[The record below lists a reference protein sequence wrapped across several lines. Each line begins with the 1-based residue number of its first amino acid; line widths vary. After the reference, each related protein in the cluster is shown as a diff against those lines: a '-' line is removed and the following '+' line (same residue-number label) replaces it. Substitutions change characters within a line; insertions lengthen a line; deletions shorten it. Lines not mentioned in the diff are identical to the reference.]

1 MWPKRRCGS
10 LNKIIKHGLTALL
23 VTGMGVLFTAFS
35 AQSTYQQAYA
45 STASSFIS
53 KYKNDVTKASS
64 KYNLYGSVMMA
75 QAGLESGWGQSQL
88 TIEANNFF
96 GIKGAYN
103 GASVSMPTTEY
114 NSNGQMINTTANFKK
129 YPTAYASFA
138 DNGSTLRNGTSWN
151 PKYYSGSW
159 KENAATYQD
168 AANALTGKYAT
179 APGYGQSLITV
190 IQTYNLDQLFGET
203 GDGSSASSSTSA
215 SSSSAASSS
224 TASSSSASSTTA
236 SSATTSTPTAPKLAK
251 VKYYKASGKDLVP
264 LSSKYKKYYVYNH
277 VKGSTTSEKRYTWS
291 QLGVNSRVQVY
302 LDMRGIKTNSSTNWY
317 RLRFYSN
324 AKAKKF
330 WVSAPALS
338 FATTYSGTATGALTP
353 SKTSSGYIYNH
364 IVGSSYLSKPVK
376 KVKTIAAANKGYNV
390 NKTALQKTT
399 KGLVL
404 WYRIADG
411 KTKGWIKASDV
422 VSYPGSVAVVNHK
435 ETKSISKNANSTYLY
450 DHANSTGNLQKH
462 YKLNQVDL
470 QVGTKVTVDKIGY
483 KVSDHSLWYRIS
495 TPNSSTK
502 YWVSSAFLS

>member
-1 MWPKRRCGS
+1 M
-10 LNKIIKHGLTALL
+10 NKIIKHGLTALL

-53 KYKNDVTKASS
+53 KYKSDVTKAST

-88 TIEANNFF
+88 TTEANNFF

-103 GASVSMPTTEY
+103 GTSVSMLTTEY

-129 YPTAYASFA
+129 YPSAYASFA

-151 PKYYSGSW
+151 SKYYSGSW
-159 KENAATYQD
+159 KENAATYED

-179 APGYGQSLITV
+179 APNYGQSLITV
-190 IQTYNLDQLFGET
+190 IQTYNLDQVFGET
-203 GDGSSASSSTSA
+203 GSSTSSSATSA
-215 SSSSAASSS
+215 SSSSASSA
-224 TASSSSASSTTA
+224 TSSSATA
-236 SSATTSTPTAPKLAK
+236 QAPAAPKLAK

-277 VKGSTTSEKRYTWS
+277 VKGSTTSQKRYTWS
-291 QLGVNSRVQVY
+291 QLGVKSRVQVY
-302 LDMRGIKTNSSTNWY
+302 LDMRGVKSNSSTNWY

-324 AKAKKF
+324 SKAKKF

-338 FATTYSGTATGALTP
+338 FATTYTGTASGALTP
-353 SKTSSGYIYNH
+353 SKSSSGYIYNH

-390 NKTALQKTT
+390 NKTALQKTS

-411 KTKGWIKASDV
+411 KTKGWIKGSDV

-435 ETKSISKNANSTYLY
+435 ETKSISKNASSTYLY
-450 DHANSTGNLQKH
+450 DHANATGNLQKH

-470 QVGTKVTVDKIGY
+470 QIGTKVSIDKIGY
-483 KVSDHSLWYRIS
+483 KINDHSLWYRIS
-495 TPNSSTK
+495 TPNSSSK
-502 YWVSSAFLS
+502 YWVSGSFLS

>member
-1 MWPKRRCGS
+1 M
-10 LNKIIKHGLTALL
+10 NKIIKHGLTALL
-23 VTGMGVLFTAFS
+23 VTGMGILFTSFS

-53 KYKNDVTKASS
+53 QYKSDVTKAAT

-88 TIEANNFF
+88 TQEANNFF

-103 GASVSMPTTEY
+103 GASVSMPTVEY

-138 DNGSTLRNGTSWN
+138 DNGSTLRNGTSWDS
-151 PKYYSGSW
+151 KYYSGSW

-179 APGYGQSLITV
+179 APNYGASLITV
-190 IQTYNLDQLFGET
+190 IQTYNLDQVFGET
-203 GDGSSASSSTSA
+203 SGSSSSSSSTSSSSSSQTSSTTSSSSS
-215 SSSSAASSS
+215 SSSSA
-224 TASSSSASSTTA
+224 TSTTQ
-236 SSATTSTPTAPKLAK
+236 TQTPVTPVKQLAK

-264 LSSKYKKYYVYNH
+264 LSKKYKKYYVYNH
-277 VKGSTTSEKRYTWS
+277 VKGAANSEKRYTWS

-302 LDMRGIKTNSSTNWY
+302 LDMRGVKTNSSTNWY

-330 WVSAPALS
+330 WVSAPALQ
-338 FATTYSGTATGALTP
+338 FATTYSGSATGALTP
-353 SKTSSGYIYNH
+353 SKTSNGYIYNH
-364 IVGSSYLSKPVK
+364 IVGSSLLSKPVK
-376 KVKTIAAANKGYNV
+376 KVKTLAAVNKGYNV
-390 NKTALQKTT
+390 SKTALQKSS

-404 WYRIADG
+404 WYKISDG
-411 KTKGWIKASDV
+411 KTKGWIKGSDV

-435 ETKSISKNANSTYLY
+435 AVKSVSKNASSTYLY
-450 DHANSTGNLQKH
+450 DHANATGNLQKH
-462 YKLNQVDL
+462 YKLSQVNL
-470 QVGTKVTVDKIGY
+470 SVGTKVTVDKMGY
-483 KVSDHSLWYRIS
+483 KVSDGSIWYRIS
-495 TPNSSTK
+495 SPSSSAK
-502 YWVSSAFLS
+502 YWVSASFFS

>member
-1 MWPKRRCGS
+1 M
-10 LNKIIKHGLTALL
+10 NKIIKHGLTALL

-302 LDMRGIKTNSSTNWY
+302 LDMRGVKTNSSTNWY

-338 FATTYSGTATGALTP
+338 FATTYSGTLGVHL
-353 SKTSSGYIYNH
+353 
-364 IVGSSYLSKPVK
+364 
-376 KVKTIAAANKGYNV
+376 
-390 NKTALQKTT
+390 
-399 KGLVL
+399 
-404 WYRIADG
+404 
-411 KTKGWIKASDV
+411 
-422 VSYPGSVAVVNHK
+422 
-435 ETKSISKNANSTYLY
+435 
-450 DHANSTGNLQKH
+450 
-462 YKLNQVDL
+462 
-470 QVGTKVTVDKIGY
+470 
-483 KVSDHSLWYRIS
+483 
-495 TPNSSTK
+495 
-502 YWVSSAFLS
+502 

>member
-1 MWPKRRCGS
+1 
-10 LNKIIKHGLTALL
+10 
-23 VTGMGVLFTAFS
+23 MGVLFTAFS

-53 KYKNDVTKASS
+53 KYKSDVTKAST

-88 TIEANNFF
+88 TTEANNFF

-129 YPTAYASFA
+129 YPSAYASFA

-151 PKYYSGSW
+151 SKYYSGSW
-159 KENAATYQD
+159 KENAATYED

-179 APGYGQSLITV
+179 APNYGQSLITV
-190 IQTYNLDQLFGET
+190 IQTYNLDQVFGET
-203 GDGSSASSSTSA
+203 GSSTSSSATSA
-215 SSSSAASSS
+215 SSSSASSA
-224 TASSSSASSTTA
+224 TSSSATA
-236 SSATTSTPTAPKLAK
+236 QAPAAPKLAK

-277 VKGSTTSEKRYTWS
+277 VKGSTTSQKRYTWS
-291 QLGVNSRVQVY
+291 QLGVKSRVQVY
-302 LDMRGIKTNSSTNWY
+302 LDMRGVKSNSSTNWY

-324 AKAKKF
+324 SKAKKF

-338 FATTYSGTATGALTP
+338 FATTYTGTASGALTP
-353 SKTSSGYIYNH
+353 SKSSSGYIYNH

-390 NKTALQKTT
+390 NKTALQKTS

-411 KTKGWIKASDV
+411 KTKGWIKGSDV

-435 ETKSISKNANSTYLY
+435 ETKSISKNASSTYLY
-450 DHANSTGNLQKH
+450 DHANATGNLQKH

-470 QVGTKVTVDKIGY
+470 QIGTKVSIDKIGY
-483 KVSDHSLWYRIS
+483 KINDHSLWYRIS
-495 TPNSSTK
+495 TPNSSSK
-502 YWVSSAFLS
+502 YWVSGSFLS

>member
-1 MWPKRRCGS
+1 M
-10 LNKIIKHGLTALL
+10 NTIIKHGLTALL
-23 VTGMGVLFTAFS
+23 VTGMGVLFTVFS

-53 KYKNDVTKASS
+53 KYKNDVTKAST

-129 YPTAYASFA
+129 YPSAYASFA

-179 APGYGQSLITV
+179 APNYGQSLITV
-190 IQTYNLDQLFGET
+190 IQTYNLDQVFGEN
-203 GDGSSASSSTSA
+203 G
-215 SSSSAASSS
+215 
-224 TASSSSASSTTA
+224 SSSASSTSSASSSSPVQTPSATSSSA
-236 SSATTSTPTAPKLAK
+236 SSAPSSSPSSKAPAAPKLAK

-277 VKGSTTSEKRYTWS
+277 VKGSTTSQKRYTWS
-291 QLGVNSRVQVY
+291 QLGVKSQVQVY
-302 LDMRGIKTNSSTNWY
+302 LDMRGIKSNSSTTWY

-324 AKAKKF
+324 SKSKKF
-330 WVSAPALS
+330 WVSAPALA
-338 FATTYSGTATGALTP
+338 FPTTYAGTASGALTP
-353 SKTSSGYIYNH
+353 NKSSSGYIYNH

-390 NKTALQKTT
+390 NKTALQKTS

-411 KTKGWIKASDV
+411 KIKGWIKGSDV

-435 ETKSISKNANSTYLY
+435 ETKSISKNATSTYLY
-450 DHANSTGNLQKH
+450 DHANATGNLQKH
-462 YKLNQVDL
+462 YKLNQVNL
-470 QVGTKVTVDKIGY
+470 QIGTKVSVDKIGY
-483 KVSDHSLWYRIS
+483 KISDHSLWYRIS

-502 YWVSSAFLS
+502 YWVPGSFLS

>member
-1 MWPKRRCGS
+1 M
-10 LNKIIKHGLTALL
+10 NKIIKHGLTALL

-53 KYKNDVTKASS
+53 KYKSDVTKAST

-88 TIEANNFF
+88 TTEANNFF

-129 YPTAYASFA
+129 YPSAYASFA

-151 PKYYSGSW
+151 SKYYSGSW
-159 KENAATYQD
+159 KENAATYED

-179 APGYGQSLITV
+179 APNYGQSLITV
-190 IQTYNLDQLFGET
+190 IQTYNLDQVFGET
-203 GDGSSASSSTSA
+203 GSSTSSSATSA
-215 SSSSAASSS
+215 SSSSASSA
-224 TASSSSASSTTA
+224 TSSSATA
-236 SSATTSTPTAPKLAK
+236 QAPAAPKLAK

-277 VKGSTTSEKRYTWS
+277 VKGSTTSQKRYTWS
-291 QLGVNSRVQVY
+291 QLGVKSRVQVY
-302 LDMRGIKTNSSTNWY
+302 LDMRGVKSNSSTNWY

-324 AKAKKF
+324 SKAKKF

-338 FATTYSGTATGALTP
+338 FATTYTGTASGALTP
-353 SKTSSGYIYNH
+353 SKSSSGYIYNH

-390 NKTALQKTT
+390 NKTALQKTS

-411 KTKGWIKASDV
+411 KTKGWIKGSDV

-435 ETKSISKNANSTYLY
+435 ETKSISKNASSTYLY
-450 DHANSTGNLQKH
+450 DHANATGNLQKH

-470 QVGTKVTVDKIGY
+470 QIGTKVSIDKIGY
-483 KVSDHSLWYRIS
+483 KINDHSLWYRIS
-495 TPNSSTK
+495 TPNSSSK
-502 YWVSSAFLS
+502 YWVSGSFLS

>member
-1 MWPKRRCGS
+1 M
-10 LNKIIKHGLTALL
+10 NKIIKYALTALL
-23 VTGMGVLFTAFS
+23 VTGMGVLFTVFS

-53 KYKNDVTKASS
+53 KYQSDVTKASS

-88 TIEANNFF
+88 TTEANNFF

-138 DNGSTLRNGTSWN
+138 DNGSTLRNGTSWDS
-151 PKYYSGSW
+151 KYYSGSW

-203 GDGSSASSSTSA
+203 GNGSSTS
-215 SSSSAASSS
+215 SVSD
-224 TASSSSASSTTA
+224 SSSSASQSSSASPSSA
-236 SSATTSTPTAPKLAK
+236 SSATSSSAATPVPAAPKLAK

-302 LDMRGIKTNSSTNWY
+302 LDMRGVKANSSTNWY

-324 AKAKKF
+324 ASAKKF

-353 SKTSSGYIYNH
+353 SKSSSGYIYNH
-364 IVGSSYLSKPVK
+364 IVGSSYLSKPLK

-390 NKTALQKTT
+390 NKTALQKTSR
-399 KGLVL
+399 GLVL

-422 VSYPGSVAVVNHK
+422 VSYPGSVAVVNHS
-435 ETKSISKNANSTYLY
+435 ETKLILKNADSNYLY
-450 DHANSTGNLQKH
+450 EHANSTGNLQKH

-470 QVGTKVTVDKIGY
+470 QIGTKVKVDKIGY

-495 TPNSSTK
+495 TPSSSAK
-502 YWVSSAFLS
+502 YWVSSTFLS

>member
-1 MWPKRRCGS
+1 M
-10 LNKIIKHGLTALL
+10 NKIIKHGLTALL

-53 KYKNDVTKASS
+53 KYKSDVTKAST

-88 TIEANNFF
+88 TTEANNFF

-129 YPTAYASFA
+129 YPSAYASFA

-151 PKYYSGSW
+151 SKYYSGSW
-159 KENAATYQD
+159 KENAATYED

-179 APGYGQSLITV
+179 APNYGQSLITV
-190 IQTYNLDQLFGET
+190 IQTYNLDQVFGET
-203 GDGSSASSSTSA
+203 GSSTSSSATSA
-215 SSSSAASSS
+215 SSSSASSA
-224 TASSSSASSTTA
+224 TSSSATA
-236 SSATTSTPTAPKLAK
+236 QAPAAPKLAK

-277 VKGSTTSEKRYTWS
+277 VKGSTTSQKRYTWS
-291 QLGVNSRVQVY
+291 QLGVKSRVQVY
-302 LDMRGIKTNSSTNWY
+302 LDMRGVKSNSLTNWY

-324 AKAKKF
+324 SKAKKF

-338 FATTYSGTATGALTP
+338 FATTYTGTASGALTP
-353 SKTSSGYIYNH
+353 SKSSSGYIYNH

-390 NKTALQKTT
+390 NKTALQKTS

-411 KTKGWIKASDV
+411 KTKGWIKGSDV

-435 ETKSISKNANSTYLY
+435 ETKSISKNASSTYLY
-450 DHANSTGNLQKH
+450 DHANATGNLQKH

-470 QVGTKVTVDKIGY
+470 QIGTKVSIDKIGY
-483 KVSDHSLWYRIS
+483 KINDHSLWYRIS
-495 TPNSSTK
+495 TPNSSSK
-502 YWVSSAFLS
+502 YWVSGSFLS

>member
-1 MWPKRRCGS
+1 M
-10 LNKIIKHGLTALL
+10 NKIIKHGLTALL

-35 AQSTYQQAYA
+35 AQSTYQQSYA

-53 KYKNDVTKASS
+53 KYKSDVTKAST

-88 TIEANNFF
+88 TTEANNFF

-129 YPTAYASFA
+129 YPSAYASFA

-151 PKYYSGSW
+151 SKYYSGSW
-159 KENAATYQD
+159 KENAATYED

-179 APGYGQSLITV
+179 APNYGQSLITV
-190 IQTYNLDQLFGET
+190 IQTYNLDQVFGET
-203 GDGSSASSSTSA
+203 GSSTSSSATSA
-215 SSSSAASSS
+215 SSSSASSA
-224 TASSSSASSTTA
+224 TSSSATA
-236 SSATTSTPTAPKLAK
+236 QAPAAPKLAK

-277 VKGSTTSEKRYTWS
+277 VKGSTTSQKRYTWS
-291 QLGVNSRVQVY
+291 QLGVKSRVQVY
-302 LDMRGIKTNSSTNWY
+302 LDMRGVKSNSSTNWY

-324 AKAKKF
+324 SKAKKF

-338 FATTYSGTATGALTP
+338 FATTYTGTASGALTP
-353 SKTSSGYIYNH
+353 SKSSSGYIYNH

-390 NKTALQKTT
+390 NKTALQKTS

-411 KTKGWIKASDV
+411 KTKGWIKGSDV

-435 ETKSISKNANSTYLY
+435 ETKSISKNASSTYLY
-450 DHANSTGNLQKH
+450 DHANATGNLQKH

-470 QVGTKVTVDKIGY
+470 QIGTKVSIDKIGY
-483 KVSDHSLWYRIS
+483 KINDHSLWYRIS
-495 TPNSSTK
+495 TPNSSSK
-502 YWVSSAFLS
+502 YWVSGSFLS